1 MAAKNTTEQSIFN
14 LQSPSTTK
22 TTANTQSYLQ
32 RLSNVIASLPA
43 FTKDTSGY
51 NYKYVTL
58 DSIQKVLTPLLAENN
73 LVLVHTLGFV
83 GTGEERVY
91 GVTSTILDTDETDN
105 LPGDVWISSFF
116 PIKHNQ
122 SPQDVGSARTYGMRY
137 NVTALFNIILVGED
151 DDGASASKKSGSS
164 GGGKKTS
171 TPSSAPASAGSADSD
186 W

>member
-1 MAAKNTTEQSIFN
+1 MASATT
-14 LQSPSTTK
+14 TT
-22 TTANTQSYLQ
+22 TSYLQ

-58 DSIQKVLTPLLAENN
+58 DSIQKTLTPLLAENQ
-73 LVLVHTLGFV
+73 LVLIHTLGFV
-83 GTGEERVY
+83 GTGEERVN
-91 GVTSTILDTDETDN
+91 GVTSSVLSTDELNDI
-105 LPGDVWISSFF
+105 DVSAVSSFF

-151 DDGASASKKSGSS
+151 DDGASASKKSGGS
-164 GGGKKTS
+164 GGGKKQTS
-171 TPSSAPASAGSADSD
+171 PARDELASADTS

>member
-1 MAAKNTTEQSIFN
+1 MAATTTTTDTQCD
-14 LQSPSTTK
+14 SPV
-22 TTANTQSYLQ
+22 SYLQ

-58 DSIQKVLTPLLAENN
+58 DSIQKVLTPLLAAHG
-73 LVLVHTLGFV
+73 LVLIHSLGFQQFGDQV
-83 GTGEERVY
+83 VY
-91 GVTSTILDTDETDN
+91 GVTSCVRSTTESERDRYE
-105 LPGDVWISSFF
+105 VSSFF
-116 PIKHNQ
+116 PIKHTA

-151 DDGASASKKSGSS
+151 DDGASASKKPA
-164 GGGKKTS
+164 GGGKKNTAS
-171 TPSSAPASAGSADSD
+171 TPDTD

>member
-1 MAAKNTTEQSIFN
+1 MPVAS
-14 LQSPSTTK
+14 K
-22 TTANTQSYLQ
+22 TTALDTTSAPYLQ
-32 RLSNVIASLPA
+32 RVSNVISTLPA

-83 GTGEERVY
+83 GCGEERIY
-91 GVTSTILDTDETDN
+91 GVTSTLLDTLETSPA
-105 LPGDVWISSFF
+105 LISFF

-151 DDGASASKKSGSS
+151 DDGASASKKTTGA
-164 GGGKKTS
+164 GKKAS
-171 TPSSAPASAGSADSD
+171 APSSAPASSGSADSD

>member
-1 MAAKNTTEQSIFN
+1 MAATT
-14 LQSPSTTK
+14 PD
-22 TTANTQSYLQ
+22 TQCDTPVSYLQ
-32 RLSNVIASLPA
+32 RLSNVISALPA

-83 GTGEERVY
+83 GAGEERIY
-91 GVTSTILDTDETDN
+91 GVTSSVLSTNVGEDERN
-105 LPGDVWISSFF
+105 EVKSFF

-122 SPQDVGSARTYGMRY
+122 SPQDTGSARTYGMRY
-137 NVTALFNIILVGED
+137 NVTALFNCILVGED
-151 DDGASASKKSGSS
+151 DDGASASKKASS
-164 GGGKKTS
+164 GGGKKQSSPARDESS
-171 TPSSAPASAGSADSD
+171 TSADTS

>member
-1 MAAKNTTEQSIFN
+1 MTAT
-14 LQSPSTTK
+14 
-22 TTANTQSYLQ
+22 TTAPSYLQ

-73 LVLVHTLGFV
+73 LVLIHTLGFKYV
-83 GTGEERVY
+83 GEERVY
-91 GVTSTILDTDETDN
+91 GITSTILDTLVTDQDEQA
-105 LPGDVWISSFF
+105 SFF

-122 SPQDVGSARTYGMRY
+122 APQDVGSARTYGMRY

-151 DDGASASKKSGSS
+151 DDMASASKKSS

-171 TPSSAPASAGSADSD
+171 TPSSAPVSTGSTDSE